1 MEVGSVNHTFENIG
15 SGCVER
21 NESMKRESHI
31 LFFVHFFKIVVRRAI
46 IYHEW
51 PFVPSQYLAAITTVG
66 FQNILSPE
74 KEALSPFPLAP
85 GKPRVWFPSSWICLL
100 LDISHKSYNARPS
113 CVWLVSRSIAF
124 LRLIYSIL
132 GVSTSFLSRAEKY
145 SIICR
150 DHISLLWSAVY
161 GHLGWFCLWTVVTG
175 EQLGFSC
182 LVLFSGQGGTPC
194 GGRRGLRPGTTASVQ
209 QTAPWTNRLAAG
221 GQSALSWGGKILSEE
236 RGETW
241 ARGGLCSSS
250 TNPMGNWKVAL
261 GKWAQARRVCP
272 SLIILV
278 MLPFS
283 FIF

>member
-1 MEVGSVNHTFENIG
+1 MTFCTFSVSGSHHHCWVPEYSLTRKG
-15 SGCVER
+15 SP
-21 NESMKRESHI
+21 I
-31 LFFVHFFKIVVRRAI
+31 
-46 IYHEW
+46 
-51 PFVPSQYLAAITTVG
+51 
-66 FQNILSPE
+66 
-74 KEALSPFPLAP
+74 PL
-85 GKPRVWFPSSWICLL
+85 PSSSWQTTSL
-100 LDISHKSYNARPS
+100 ISIFMDLPSSRYSYNARPS

-150 DHISLLWSAVY
+150 DHISLLWSAVD

-221 GQSALSWGGKILSEE
+221 GQSALS
-236 RGETW
+236 
-241 ARGGLCSSS
+241 
-250 TNPMGNWKVAL
+250 
-261 GKWAQARRVCP
+261 
-272 SLIILV
+272 
-278 MLPFS
+278 
-283 FIF
+283 